1 MVTSKLTID
10 LLTYLNGQNP
20 NNTGLNIQAIKR
32 LKSGWAGDIYSFH
45 LLSTDRAIDRNLILK
60 IYSATETGIYSI
72 ERESKALKVLRRE
85 GLPVPQLFYSDTSLK
100 YLGRPFII
108 MESIQGNLMWDE
120 YTAADESRKTV
131 LEKTFA
137 GLLFHLHSIDVKSIA
152 PNFKTEDTSLLI
164 KREMKEIKKIIDTL
178 KLHEYNDLYKW
189 LASNEKNVQHLK
201 PAILHR
207 DYHPWNVIKNTDN
220 SFYVIDWVWG
230 IGDYRFDLAW
240 TVSLMERSGFK
251 QFATKTF
258 DAYSE
263 LFKGDIENFEYFKV
277 LATLRWL
284 LNVTSSIK
292 SGTNLREGTKE
303 EFESFLKVPTKNA
316 LDMIK
321 DITDISVTL

>member
-1 MVTSKLTID
+1 MVTSKLITD
-10 LLTYLNGQNP
+10 LSAYLNGQNP
-20 NNTGLNIQAIKR
+20 NNTKLYVDSMQK

-45 LLSTDRAIDRNLILK
+45 LLSDDKAIDKNLILK
-60 IYSATETGIYSI
+60 IYSATEMGIYSI
-72 ERESKALKVLRRE
+72 EKESIALKLLHKE
-85 GLPVPQLFYSDTSLK
+85 SLPVPKLFYSDTSLK

-108 MESIQGNLMWDE
+108 METIQGDLLWDE
-120 YTAADESRKTV
+120 YNVADESRKTV
-131 LEKTFA
+131 LVKTFA
-137 GLLFHLHSIDVKSIA
+137 SLLFQLHSIDVKSIA

-164 KREMKEIKKIIDTL
+164 SKEMEEIKKIIAAL

-189 LASNEKNVQHLK
+189 LTYNQKNVQHLK

-220 SFYVIDWVWG
+220 LFYVIDWVWG

-240 TVSLMERSGFK
+240 TVTLMERSGFE
-251 QFATKTF
+251 QFAQKTF
-258 DAYSE
+258 DAYCE
-263 LFKGDIENFEYFKV
+263 FFKGDIENFEYFKV

-303 EFESFLKVPTKNA
+303 EFESFLKVPIKNA

-321 DITDISVTL
+321 KITDISVTI